1 MKDFLLSLLEGVALK
16 DVPPLFLSH
25 FNTLLQLNLLS
36 HTSGTYSLEYPYVVG
51 KLDVAMNGTGF
62 LSPLGIDRAKDILI
76 EASGLKG
83 GMRGDL
89 VIAKRLPNK
98 RGSRAK
104 AVVVHIVQRAFA
116 KSIVYTKMARG
127 KVVGAHIKNESI
139 LEMPA
144 SQKSL
149 KQLPL
154 GTVLKIDNITNAIEE
169 VLGILD
175 DPTVDEKISLALFDK
190 AESFSNKAE
199 AEAKSHGESVEKS
212 YYPNRVDLTHLPFC
226 TIDPVDA
233 KDFDDAIYFDVHTTT
248 LYVAI
253 ADVTSYVFEMGNI
266 DKEAKERG
274 FSIYFPHKAIPM
286 LPRALSENIC
296 SLKPNVDRLA
306 YTFKITLDPFTCKPI
321 KEELFESIIHS
332 HRRYT
337 YERID
342 LFLSKKA
349 SASDAVDQTILDY
362 LLPLNALTQKL
373 RDMRLQNS
381 FSFRS
386 SEVRMRLDEN
396 QNLLS
401 TTIETETPSHGLI
414 EDCMLLANKAAAN
427 KLGFGIFRTHESPS
441 LERMETLLNDLALI
455 GIRVK
460 LSSDIPKMIRSIQT
474 QADTLNLRE
483 EVDKLVIKSQKKA
496 LYEPENKGHFGLG
509 FDSYTHFT
517 SPIRRYSDL
526 MLHRLLKAKMA
537 QDDKKLSFLLKN
549 IDALCESISDLE
561 RESDKVA
568 WDYMDRK
575 FARFMALHVGDTFK
589 AIVVEA
595 EQNPIAKLEDTI
607 FGARI
612 FLLDHDVSLLQ
623 RIEIKIVESNIATTK
638 IYARVTRTF
647 DV

>member
-537 QDDKKLSFLLKN
+537 HDDKKLSFLLKN

-589 AIVVEA
+589 AIVVET

-612 FLLDHDVSLLQ
+612 FLLDNNVSLLQ
-623 RIEIKIVESNIATTK
+623 RVEIKIVESNIATTK

>member
-233 KDFDDAIYFDVHTTT
+233 KDFDDAIYFDVNNTT

-474 QADTLNLRE
+474 QADTLYLRE
-483 EVDKLVIKSQKKA
+483 EVDKLIIKSQKKA

-589 AIVVEA
+589 AIVVET

-612 FLLDHDVSLLQ
+612 FLLDNNVSLLQ
-623 RIEIKIVESNIATTK
+623 RVEIKIVESNIATTK

>member
-1 MKDFLLSLLEGVALK
+1 MKNFLLSLLDGVTQES
-16 DVPPLFLSH
+16 VPPLFLPH
-25 FNTLLQLNLLS
+25 FNALIALKALS
-36 HTSGTYSLEYPYVVG
+36 SQKGFFILDSSHVVG
-51 KLDVAMNGTGF
+51 KIDVAMNGTGF
-62 LSPLGIDRAKDILI
+62 LTSLLPTRSKDIII

-83 GMRGDL
+83 AMRGDL
-89 VIAKRLPNK
+89 VVAKRTPNK
-98 RGSRAK
+98 RGGRAK
-104 AVVVHIVQRAFA
+104 AVVVYIASRAFA
-116 KSIVYTKMARG
+116 KSIVYTKMHKG
-127 KVVGAHIKNESI
+127 KVVGANIKNESI

-154 GTVLKIDNITNAIEE
+154 GSVLKIDNLSSAIEE
-169 VLGILD
+169 VLGVLS

-190 AESFSNKAE
+190 EEFFSAKAE
-199 AEAKSHGESVEKS
+199 AEAKSHGDSVDKS
-212 YYPNRVDLTHLPFC
+212 LYPERVDLTHLPFC

-233 KDFDDAIYFDVHTTT
+233 KDFDDAIYYDVANHA

-253 ADVTSYVFEMGNI
+253 ADVSAYVFEMGPI
-266 DKEAKERG
+266 DKEAIDRG

-306 YTFKITLDPFTCKPI
+306 YTFKITLDPFTCKPL

-337 YERID
+337 YEKID
-342 LFLSKKA
+342 LFLEGHTQEA
-349 SASDAVDQTILDY
+349 DDVDKTILAS
-362 LLPLNALTQKL
+362 LLPLHTLTQKL
-373 RDMRLQNS
+373 RDMRLEDS

-386 SEVRMRLDEN
+386 SEVRMRLDEK
-396 QNLLS
+396 QNLQA
-401 TTIETETPSHGLI
+401 TTIESETPSHGLI

-460 LSSDIPKMIRSIQT
+460 LSSDLPRMIQAIQK
-474 QADTLNLRE
+474 QADDLNLRD
-483 EVDKLVIKSQKKA
+483 EVDKLIIKSQKKA
-496 LYEPENKGHFGLG
+496 IYEPENKGHFGLG

-526 MLHRLLKAKMA
+526 LLHRLLKAKIA
-537 QDDKKLSFLLKN
+537 KDEKKLAFLLKD
-549 IDALCESISDLE
+549 IDALCEKISTLE

-575 FARFMALHVGDTFK
+575 FARFMALHVGENFK
-589 AIVVEA
+589 AIVVET
-595 EQNPIAKLEDTI
+595 EQNPIAKLEDEMK
-607 FGARI
+607 GARI
-612 FLLDHDVSLLQ
+612 FLLDKDVSLLQ
-623 RIEIKIVESNIATTK
+623 RVELKIVESNIATTK
-638 IYARVTRTF
+638 IYARVARYL
-647 DV
+647 

>member
-1 MKDFLLSLLEGVALK
+1 MKNFLLSLLDGVTQES
-16 DVPPLFLSH
+16 VPPLFLPH
-25 FNTLLQLNLLS
+25 FNALIALKALS
-36 HTSGTYSLEYPYVVG
+36 SQKGFFILDSSHVVG
-51 KLDVAMNGTGF
+51 KIDVAMNGTGF
-62 LSPLGIDRAKDILI
+62 LTSLLPTRSKDIII

-83 GMRGDL
+83 AMRGDL
-89 VIAKRLPNK
+89 VVAKRTPNK
-98 RGSRAK
+98 RGGRAK
-104 AVVVHIVQRAFA
+104 AVVVYIASRAFA
-116 KSIVYTKMARG
+116 KSIVYTKMHKG
-127 KVVGAHIKNESI
+127 KVVGANIKNESI

-154 GTVLKIDNITNAIEE
+154 GSVLKIDNLSSAIEE
-169 VLGILD
+169 VLGVLS

-190 AESFSNKAE
+190 EEFFSAKAE
-199 AEAKSHGESVEKS
+199 AEAKSHGDSVDKS
-212 YYPNRVDLTHLPFC
+212 LYPERVDLTHLPFC

-233 KDFDDAIYFDVHTTT
+233 KDFDDAIYYDVANHT

-253 ADVTSYVFEMGNI
+253 ADVSAYVFEMGPI
-266 DKEAKERG
+266 DKEAIDRG

-306 YTFKITLDPFTCKPI
+306 YTFKITLDPFTCKPL

-337 YERID
+337 YEKID
-342 LFLSKKA
+342 LFLEGHTQEA
-349 SASDAVDQTILDY
+349 DDVDKTILAS
-362 LLPLNALTQKL
+362 LLPLHTLTQKL
-373 RDMRLQNS
+373 RDMRLEDS

-386 SEVRMRLDEN
+386 SEVRMRLDEE
-396 QNLLS
+396 QNLQA
-401 TTIETETPSHGLI
+401 TTIESETPSHGLI

-455 GIRVK
+455 GIRAK
-460 LSSDIPKMIRSIQT
+460 LSSDLPRMIQAIQK
-474 QADTLNLRE
+474 QADDLNLRD
-483 EVDKLVIKSQKKA
+483 EVDKLIIKSQKKA
-496 LYEPENKGHFGLG
+496 IYEPENKGHFGLG

-526 MLHRLLKAKMA
+526 LLHRLLKAKIA
-537 QDDKKLSFLLKN
+537 KDEKKLAFLLKD
-549 IDALCESISDLE
+549 IDALCEKISTLE

-575 FARFMALHVGDTFK
+575 FARFMALHVGENFK
-589 AIVVEA
+589 AIVVET
-595 EQNPIAKLEDTI
+595 EQNPIAKLEDEMK
-607 FGARI
+607 GARI
-612 FLLDHDVSLLQ
+612 FLLDKDVSLLQ
-623 RIEIKIVESNIATTK
+623 RVELKIVESNIATTK
-638 IYARVTRTF
+638 IYARVARYF
-647 DV
+647 